1 MLTIASV
8 TSRKYITAVI
18 SLVVIFGTISA
29 QTPSSASFRSEG
41 SGPTLTPAVKACIKK
56 VLSPADF
63 AIVLVNPQKLATKA
77 KAKAFACFQTQ
88 GKFKNNQIATSGTW
102 ITANPVDLTHVT
114 AISAFRSCSGHD
126 YSGLNIGNQP
136 ESDRSMKHYVLT
148 DVPLENTGS
157 VMGYAPFD
165 GVVSVESEQFPLGK
179 QIQITSLKFGW
190 IFVFFHGDPLVATG
204 ASVKAGQSVIAW
216 PPANALTF
224 KGNLSTGGSSFDI
237 ALKSIDGRYESPLL
251 HMNPT
256 VAATWAAKG
265 FTASAAII
273 SKTQRDATPCNGVYN
288 DQLPGTGWIAAA
300 K

>member
-1 MLTIASV
+1 MLTLTSV
-8 TSRKYITAVI
+8 TPRKYITAVI
-18 SLVVIFGTISA
+18 SLAFIFGTISS
-29 QTPSSASFRSEG
+29 QSPSSASFRSEG
-41 SGPTLTPAVKACIKK
+41 SSPTLTPAVKACIKK

-63 AIVLVNPQKLATKA
+63 AIVLVNPEKLAVKA
-77 KAKAFACFQTQ
+77 KAKAFACYQTQ
-88 GKFKNNQIATSGTW
+88 GKFKNGKIATTGNW
-102 ITANPVDLTHVT
+102 IMANPVDLTHVT

-126 YSGLNIGNQP
+126 YSGSNISNQP

-157 VMGYAPFD
+157 VKGYAPFD

-190 IFVFFHGDPLVATG
+190 IFVFFHGDPLVANG
-204 ASVKAGQSVIAW
+204 ATVKVGQSVIAW
-216 PPANALTF
+216 PPANALTL
-224 KGNLSTGGSSFDI
+224 KGNLSTAGSSFDI

-251 HMNPT
+251 HMSPS

-265 FTASAAII
+265 FTATAAII
-273 SKTQRDATPCNGVYN
+273 SKTQRDATPCNGAYN
-288 DQLPGTGWIAAA
+288 DQLPGTGWIAAS